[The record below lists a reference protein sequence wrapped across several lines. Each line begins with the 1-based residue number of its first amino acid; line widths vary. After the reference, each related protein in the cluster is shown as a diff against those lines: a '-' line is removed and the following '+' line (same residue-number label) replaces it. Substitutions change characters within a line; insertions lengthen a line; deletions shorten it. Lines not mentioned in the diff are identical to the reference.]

1 MEGYTLALDFPIRD
15 GLFEFLDQLDE
26 IVLGLGGR
34 LYLSKDSRM
43 KPEIFLNGYPRVKEF
58 LQIISQYNPN
68 FKVKSD
74 LSDRLSISKASLM
87 VNPWRT
93 H

>member
-1 MEGYTLALDFPIRD
+1 LRRVKTRD
-15 GLFEFLDQLDE
+15 GLELGETAGREVLDQLDE
-26 IVLGLGGR
+26 VVLGHGGR

-58 LQIISQYNPN
+58 LQIINQYNPN

-87 VNPWRT
+87 V
-93 H
+93 